1 MATAASLPAKIGATK
16 SSTGKRRSAGSTSAS
31 LSATFNDVKKN
42 SGMVLLAL
50 AGGTAFNRYFAAKG
64 ATSWATVK
72 LPLFDTR
79 QDTRLVA
86 GIGLVGIAAF
96 APKLLGKYN
105 KKASIIGAGLLAS
118 FAIDKIG
125 SWSGEMAAVRGVSAG
140 VSRVGATSET
150 SRLDAKLNRLNNLRA
165 QAALGDEG
173 DADSDYA
180 TFREPAFA
188 GYTD

>member
-1 MATAASLPAKIGATK
+1 MATAASLPDKIGAAK
-16 SSTGKRRSAGSTSAS
+16 SSSRKGRGASTSAS

-50 AGGTAFNRYFAAKG
+50 AGGTAFNRYYANKG
-64 ATSWATVK
+64 ADSWATIKV
-72 LPLFDTR
+72 PLFDTR

-86 GIGLVGIAAF
+86 GVALVGVAAF

-118 FAIDKIG
+118 FALDKIG
-125 SWSGEMAAVRGVSAG
+125 SWAGDMSAVRGVSG
-140 VSRVGATSET
+140 VTRVGAASET

-165 QAALGDEG
+165 QAALSDGGD
-173 DADSDYA
+173 DSDYA

-188 GYTD
+188 GYAD

>member
-1 MATAASLPAKIGATK
+1 MATAASLPDKIGSATPN
-16 SSTGKRRSAGSTSAS
+16 SGKRRSAGSTSAS
-31 LSATFNDVKKN
+31 ISATFTNVKKN

-86 GIGLVGIAAF
+86 GIGLVGIAHF

-105 KKASIIGAGLLAS
+105 QKASIIGAGLLAS
-118 FAIDKIG
+118 FALDKIAG
-125 SWSGEMAAVRGVSAG
+125 WSTEMAAVRGVAG
-140 VSRVGATSET
+140 VSRVGATSEA

-165 QAALGDEG
+165 QAALSDDGGD
-173 DADSDYA
+173 DSDYA

-188 GYTD
+188 GYAD